1 MAIMC
6 RACSYEVSNARAVI
20 MILADLVFGSVN
32 KSVLPDIMNARGIK
46 CPECGEVGRWDW
58 L

>member
-1 MAIMC
+1 MAVMC
-6 RACSYEVSNARAVI
+6 RKCSHEVSNVRAVI
-20 MILADLVFGSVN
+20 MILAHIVFGSVN
-32 KSVLPDIMNARGIK
+32 KTLLPDVMNAKEIK